1 MSMFP
6 SQSIL
11 ESPMLLASFGRP
23 SVTGVSSVVVD
34 SMLEMLFGRHVGLV
48 VPRHHAAL
56 KLEDLK
62 A

>member
-1 MSMFP
+1 MP
-6 SQSIL
+6 
-11 ESPMLLASFGRP
+11 LASFGRP

-34 SMLEMLFGRHVGLV
+34 SMPEMLFGRHVGLV

-56 KLEDLK
+56 ELEVLK